1 MHERIIAIVPLI
13 GAGTYADP
21 RRPLFAPDSK
31 DLHNPNGIHSYRW
44 EASDDGRYAIVEFV
58 ARNRAALLPILNDA
72 RVVRAF
78 EKGRVKKTDNIEAV
92 LKTFKRDSR
101 LFDGAAPGSRP

>member
-1 MHERIIAIVPLI
+1 MHERIIAVVPLI

-44 EASDDGRYAIVEFV
+44 EASDDGRHAIVEFV
-58 ARNRAALLPILNDA
+58 ARDRAALLPILNDA
-72 RVVRAF
+72 RVVRA
-78 EKGRVKKTDNIEAV
+78 
-92 LKTFKRDSR
+92 SR
-101 LFDGAAPGSRP
+101 KAASTKATTSKQS